1 MGSAQE
7 DKNNVKG
14 WRLGAYQPNRT
25 QDIKSNQLKA
35 LIKMSP
41 GNSFSLK
48 KNKKKKSVIAQ
59 EKLQDYFKAISSD
72 MLCVCGVY
80 VFPEE
85 RTCFVV

>member
-7 DKNNVKG
+7 DKNNVERR
-14 WRLGAYQPNRT
+14 RLGAYQPNRT

-41 GNSFSLK
+41 GNNFSLK
-48 KNKKKKSVIAQ
+48 KISVIAL

-72 MLCVCGVY
+72 ILCVW
-80 VFPEE
+80 
-85 RTCFVV
+85 VVCVA

>member
-48 KNKKKKSVIAQ
+48 KVSVIAQ

-72 MLCVCGVY
+72 ILCVGGVH

-85 RTCFVV
+85 CTCFVI